1 MIEIAGGIPIPV
13 PLREENS
20 FSFDLQAFDELL
32 TTKTSLIILNSPA
45 NPTGGV
51 IPRPDLEHIAQAAIA
66 RQLWVISD
74 EIYVRLGKR
83 VPSIAVLPGM
93 AERTVIVDG
102 FSKTYSMTGWRLGFA
117 IMPVDLTERV
127 ELLLTHSIGC
137 TATFTQMAGLKA
149 LSASQKLVSSMLAV
163 YKQRRDQMVDGLNA
177 IPGVDCQV
185 PQGAF

>member
-1 MIEIAGGIPIPV
+1 M
-13 PLREENS
+13 PL
-20 FSFDLQAFDELL
+20 DLA
-32 TTKTSLIILNSPA
+32 
-45 NPTGGV
+45 
-51 IPRPDLEHIAQAAIA
+51 
-66 RQLWVISD
+66 
-74 EIYVRLGKR
+74 
-83 VPSIAVLPGM
+83 
-93 AERTVIVDG
+93 
-102 FSKTYSMTGWRLGFA
+102 
-117 IMPVDLTERV
+117 ERV